1 MKFETSPA
9 FPTTPVQDS
18 FGRMVVPVPGLT
30 KIEFFALELYKTYC
44 LLHKEELGTNEYI
57 GPEKLMATSI
67 QDAEE
72 LLKLLEKK
80 LTDLTNETINSNN
93 QNKIIQ

>member
-9 FPTTPVQDS
+9 FPITPVQDS

-44 LLHKEELGTNEYI
+44 LLHLLDNIISPEYFDELRTKEMYGYVVR
-57 GPEKLMATSI
+57 
-67 QDAEE
+67 
-72 LLKLLEKK
+72 
-80 LTDLTNETINSNN
+80 SNILDPKN
-93 QNKIIQ
+93 